1 MRLTEELTDATV
13 LQELGARLE
22 RRRIDANLTQARLA
36 EEAGVSKR
44 TVERIE
50 AGHSTDF
57 VMLIRALRAL
67 KLMEGLESLIPDLP
81 QSPITLLKQKGR
93 ERKRVGHPR
102 GRAGRVEAPRKPST
116 LWKWGE

>member
-1 MRLTEELTDATV
+1 MKITPEMTDAAV
-13 LQELGARLE
+13 LQELGTRSA
-22 RRRIDANLTQARLA
+22 RRRIDASLTQAQLA

-57 VMLIRALRAL
+57 VMILRILRAL
-67 KLMEGLESLIPDLP
+67 KLIEVLDGLIPDQPL
-81 QSPITLLKQKGR
+81 SPIALLKQKGR

-102 GRAGRVEAPRKPST
+102 GKAGRRETPRKPAT
-116 LWKWGE
+116 PWKWGE